1 MQLQARGGLVYFTL
15 FFSMEE
21 HLHLVAWLGFFQKK
35 TDYSAGN

>member
-1 MQLQARGGLVYFTL
+1 MDWFILLF